1 MVAIVVG
8 ILIFILIIYILIDIR
23 IAYVHYKAVK
33 TKGTVVGY
41 EGNRIVKN
49 YGKFQFRKYWEYK
62 IRYETPHG
70 EFEEVI
76 PISRSNLK
84 EGDVID
90 VKYTVNELGTFLLD
104 EVAIN
109 RIKEFAVA
117 LVLGLALS
125 FFIMSLE
132 S

>member
-1 MVAIVVG
+1 MGIVTK
-8 ILIFILIIYILIDIR
+8 
-23 IAYVHYKAVK
+23 YK
-33 TKGTVVGY
+33 
-41 EGNRIVKN
+41 
-49 YGKFQFRKYWEYK
+49 
-62 IRYETPHG
+62 
-70 EFEEVI
+70 
-76 PISRSNLK
+76 
-84 EGDVID
+84 
-90 VKYTVNELGTFLLD
+90 VNELGTFLLD